1 MDTTETLNGTYF
13 YGGLSN
19 LTPQQLWWAITIAVV
34 SDHLGISAVDA
45 ALVIQGNQFYL
56 RGVNLVGQ
64 LQEHQLLLSTSVI
77 G

>member
-13 YGGLSN
+13 YGGLPN

-34 SDHLGISAVDA
+34 SDRLGISAVDA
-45 ALVIQGNQFYL
+45 ALVISGQPIL
-56 RGVNLVGQ
+56 PTRVNLVGQ

>member
-45 ALVIQGNQFYL
+45 ALVISGQPVL
-56 RGVNLVGQ
+56 PTRVNLVGQ

>member
-45 ALVIQGNQFYL
+45 ALVISGQPVL
-56 RGVNLVGQ
+56 PTRVNLVGQ
-64 LQEHQLLLSTSVI
+64 LREHQLLLSTSVI